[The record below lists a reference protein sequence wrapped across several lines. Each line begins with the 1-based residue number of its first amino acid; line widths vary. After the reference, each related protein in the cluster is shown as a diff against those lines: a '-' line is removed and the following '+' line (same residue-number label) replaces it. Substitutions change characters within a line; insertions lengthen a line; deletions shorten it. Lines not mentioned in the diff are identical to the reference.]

1 MIGAIVGDIVGSVY
15 EWERIKTKSF
25 EFFVEGCECTD
36 DSVCTAAVADILMH
50 DLPPA
55 QTLQRWCREHPR
67 GDYGGNFAQWIR
79 MDPPRPYNSF
89 GNGAAMRVSP
99 AAYLN
104 RSADLSVALEAS
116 DLVTAVTHNHPEGLK
131 GARATVHAIWLAF
144 RGEPASAI
152 RSAIA
157 ETYEYDLSR
166 SVDDIRP
173 GYRFNEICQ
182 TTVPEAITCALESDS
197 FEDAIRNA
205 VSLGGDSDTVASIA
219 GPIAEAL
226 HGIPTDIRSEA
237 ETRYIPADILGIVR
251 EMYATTEG
259 KLQPRP
265 IFPRIRPLAERHYTR
280 RPDERP
286 A

>member
-1 MIGAIVGDIVGSVY
+1 MIGAIIGDIVGSVY

-25 EFFVEGCECTD
+25 EFFSDEGFVTD
-36 DSVCTAAVADILMH
+36 DSVCTAAVADALLH
-50 DLPPA
+50 DRSPDA
-55 QTLQRWCREHPR
+55 ALQDWCRRYP
-67 GDYGGNFAQWIR
+67 DASYGGSFRSWIW
-79 MDPPRPYNSF
+79 MHPPRPYNSF

-104 RSADLSVALEAS
+104 RDTLSAALAAS

-144 RGEPASAI
+144 QGESESAI
-152 RSAIA
+152 RAAVA

-166 SVDDIRP
+166 TVDDIRP

-205 VSLGGDSDTVASIA
+205 ISLGGDSDTVAAIA

-226 HGIPTDIRSEA
+226 HGIPADIRAEA
-237 ETRYIPADILGIVR
+237 KNRYVPNDIFGIVR
-251 EMYATTEG
+251 EMYGEAS
-259 KLQPRP
+259 R
-265 IFPRIRPLAERHYTR
+265 
-280 RPDERP
+280 
-286 A
+286 